1 MTAMT
6 PPVPRWA
13 DRAAHL
19 VALATLPSA
28 LWRIP
33 LALGFSM
40 GMIEHGAPVHV
51 HGWESAA
58 VVGLSL
64 VTESAALLTLGL
76 VRPWGE
82 RVPSRLPVIG
92 GRRIPPLA
100 VVVPAALGAV
110 ALAFVWGF
118 AFRNGAH
125 LEGVEY
131 SHPAWRVLLVA
142 CYAPLLAWAPLLGA
156 VTWAYWRRR
165 TTGAQPLRYVA
176 PVR

>member
-19 VALATLPSA
+19 VALTTLPSA

-40 GMIEHGAPVHV
+40 GMLEDGAPVHV
-51 HGWESAA
+51 HGAESVY
-58 VVGLSL
+58 VVGLSV
-64 VTESAALLTLGL
+64 VTESLALLTLGL

-82 RVPSRLPVIG
+82 RVPSWFPVIG
-92 GRRIPPLA
+92 GRRIPPMA

-110 ALAFVWGF
+110 ALAAIWGF
-118 AFRNGAH
+118 AFRDGAT

-131 SHPAWRVLLVA
+131 THWGWRALLIA
-142 CYAPLLAWAPLLGA
+142 CYLPLLGWAPLLAL

-165 TTGAQPLRYVA
+165 SPRRGHARALA
-176 PVR
+176 